1 MKYEIKGENLPVVIC
16 TLQPGETMVTESG
29 AMSWMSPNMKMETG
43 AKGGL
48 GGAFGQSGHTQFR
61 AGVHNERAD
70 RDRSARRRHRRQ
82 ARRA

>member
-1 MKYEIKGENLPVVIC
+1 MKYEIKGGNLPVVIC

-48 GGAFGQSGHTQFR
+48 VALSGACSPANPSSRT
-61 AGVHNERAD
+61 AT
-70 RDRSARRRHRRQ
+70 RRR
-82 ARRA
+82 RAKG